1 MKKQIKRLFSLC
13 IIAALMVSFAFL
25 MPPKAAAADTV
36 ITKILTTV
44 QPTPV
49 ALMDPSAITVAT
61 STEGCY
67 IISAAWY
74 DAAGNRVTGAFGTET
89 YRLEILVGASQG
101 YTISDDCKC
110 YLNNSIITSGI
121 RDTGKTAFLVRE
133 YTAAVWAPT
142 VFKHPAAAT
151 VDEGGWASFVVSAQ
165 YARDYQWGL
174 QSPDGKSFLPLNDVK
189 GHFPGVETTGDGSSK
204 IMIYHIPAAMD
215 GWKVVCTF
223 VGAGAGN
230 TVPSNPAAITVRG
243 ASGRTAAQTLTANT
257 LTQDNGTSLPAADTL
272 VDENGEPTGSVSNK
286 PISVA
291 AETAG
296 PAEAGAVAEAGALAE
311 TGGLAA
317 ADSSAAGAAA
327 SDPAQHVHVYSN
339 SWSYDARGHWHECP
353 DDGARADEELHS
365 MTWSVT
371 DSETGEE
378 TGRCTVCGYTAVRR
392 PANNAETGNKPAGS
406 FSFPPNLLMWALC
419 LLLPVDI
426 ALIMTHAA
434 MASRRRTRRVRD
446 EDY

>member
-121 RDTGKTAFLVRE
+121 RDSGKTAFLVRE

-142 VFKHPAAAT
+142 VFKHPAAET

-257 LTQDNGTSLPAADTL
+257 MTQDNGTSLPAADTL
-272 VDENGEPTGSVSNK
+272 VDENGEPTGSVSKK

-291 AETAG
+291 AE
-296 PAEAGAVAEAGALAE
+296 AGAPA
-311 TGGLAA
+311 T
-317 ADSSAAGAAA
+317 ADASAAGAAA
-327 SDPAQHVHVYSN
+327 ADPAQHVHVYSN

-371 DSETGEE
+371 DSESGEE
-378 TGRCTVCGYTAVRR
+378 TGRCAVCGYTAVRR
-392 PANNAETGNKPAGS
+392 PAANADSEKKPAGS
-406 FSFPPNLLMWALC
+406 FSFPPNLLMWGLC

>member
-1 MKKQIKRLFSLC
+1 MKKQIQRLFSLC

-121 RDTGKTAFLVRE
+121 RDSGKTAFLVRE

-142 VFKHPAAAT
+142 VFKHPAAET

-189 GHFPGVETTGDGSSK
+189 GHFPGS
-204 IMIYHIPAAMD
+204 
-215 GWKVVCTF
+215 
-223 VGAGAGN
+223 
-230 TVPSNPAAITVRG
+230 
-243 ASGRTAAQTLTANT
+243 
-257 LTQDNGTSLPAADTL
+257 
-272 VDENGEPTGSVSNK
+272 
-286 PISVA
+286 
-291 AETAG
+291 
-296 PAEAGAVAEAGALAE
+296 
-311 TGGLAA
+311 
-317 ADSSAAGAAA
+317 
-327 SDPAQHVHVYSN
+327 
-339 SWSYDARGHWHECP
+339 
-353 DDGARADEELHS
+353 
-365 MTWSVT
+365 
-371 DSETGEE
+371 
-378 TGRCTVCGYTAVRR
+378 
-392 PANNAETGNKPAGS
+392 
-406 FSFPPNLLMWALC
+406 
-419 LLLPVDI
+419 
-426 ALIMTHAA
+426 
-434 MASRRRTRRVRD
+434 
-446 EDY
+446 

>member
-1 MKKQIKRLFSLC
+1 MKKQITRFFSLC
-13 IIAALMVSFAFL
+13 IIAALMLSFAFL

-61 STEGCY
+61 STQGCY
-67 IISAAWY
+67 IISSAWY

-110 YLNNSIITSGI
+110 YLNNSSITFAI
-121 RDTGKTAFLVRE
+121 RDGGKTAFLVRE

-142 VFKHPAAAT
+142 IFKHPAAET

-174 QSPDGKSFLPLNDVK
+174 QSPDGKSFLPLNDVR

-243 ASGRTAAQTLTANT
+243 AAGRAAATTLTANT

-272 VDENGEPTGSVSNK
+272 VDENGDPTGSVSKN
-286 PISVA
+286 PLPVA
-291 AETAG
+291 AEAAG
-296 PAEAGAVAEAGALAE
+296 TAEAGVTEA
-311 TGGLAA
+311 GGLAENGVP
-317 ADSSAAGAAA
+317 AAGDAAA
-327 SDPAQHVHVYSN
+327 AGTAAPDPAQHVHVYSN

-371 DSETGEE
+371 DADSGEE
-378 TGRCTVCGYTAVRR
+378 TGRCAVCGYTAVRR
-392 PANNAETGNKPAGS
+392 PASNAEAAKKPAGS
-406 FSFPPNLLMWALC
+406 FSFPPNLLMWGLC

-434 MASRRRTRRVRD
+434 FSSRRRTRRARD